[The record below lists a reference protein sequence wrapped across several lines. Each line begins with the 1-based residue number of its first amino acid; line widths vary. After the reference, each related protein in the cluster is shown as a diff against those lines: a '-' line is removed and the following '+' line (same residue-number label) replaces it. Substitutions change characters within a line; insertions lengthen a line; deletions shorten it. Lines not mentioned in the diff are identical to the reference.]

1 MFFPMFTETLATE
14 WREIIM
20 SKKYKVNDSIEIN
33 DLKDELVIIIPQTE
47 KMFYFNKLARDILYF
62 LRDGLNVEQ
71 IIDSM
76 LVKYDV
82 NQETLKLDIGEVL
95 DQLVDFQIITLEE
108 N

>member
-1 MFFPMFTETLATE
+1 MFTETLATE